1 MSNVVRLI
9 RKDCYLVRYFSCFAV
24 AYNLFILYNLP
35 ESSGLDVMITCL
47 LLLMFGCSIE
57 VRQNNWQY
65 VMSLPVTRTE
75 IVRAKYLSLIPYLL
89 FALLCSFVL
98 SSVAGLLG
106 IMEKSGYGNALILSI
121 VLIPIGAAL
130 YLPVYFGMEYRKVM
144 NTLFNVS
151 TSLLIISAAKLDV
164 DVLIAQEL
172 GYTGLPDTLLLAGAG
187 VCDLL
192 LLYASYRLSLV
203 LFRS

>member
-24 AYNLFILYNLP
+24 AYNLYILYHRP
-35 ESSGLDVMITCL
+35 ESSGLNVMVTCL
-47 LLLMFGCSIE
+47 LLPIFGCSVE
-57 VRQNNWQY
+57 VQNNWQY
-65 VMSLPVTRTE
+65 VKSLPVTRTE

-89 FALLCSFVL
+89 FALACSFVL

-121 VLIPIGAAL
+121 VLIPVGAAL
-130 YLPVYFGMEYRKVM
+130 YLPLYFGIGHQRVM
-144 NTLFNVS
+144 NTLFNACIGLVF
-151 TSLLIISAAKLDV
+151 INAFQLDV
-164 DVLIAQEL
+164 DTLIAQEL
-172 GYTGLPDTLLLAGAG
+172 GYSGLPDTLLLAGAG
-187 VCDLL
+187 GCSLL

-203 LFRS
+203 LFKG